1 MNRFRGAVAR
11 NLLGFCGLLFV
22 VGIVACGG
30 GAGTAQTTATTEAVG
45 TTTATIGVTSS
56 TVTSAIGDLEP
67 IVVPTLPA
75 TIPATNEVDPATGL
89 HMTGKPVVVDL
100 ASYRLKVDGKVA
112 RELSLSYDDLRR
124 LPKVTARLT
133 VVCSAAMYVVFAD
146 TATWS
151 GVALKTIFD
160 MAGLQ
165 PDAKQITMKAADGYS
180 DTLPLDGA
188 LQPDNLLAYAWMGQ
202 PLPVLH
208 GFPLRAVI
216 PHRNGYH
223 SVKWL
228 LEIVVE

>member
-1 MNRFRGAVAR
+1 MFGR
-11 NLLGFCGLLFV
+11 LLVLGGLVLTLAT
-22 VGIVACGG
+22 GGCGG
-30 GAGTAQTTATTEAVG
+30 TARLESTTVTTGPGANSTAT
-45 TTTATIGVTSS
+45 S
-56 TVTSAIGDLEP
+56 TLTSAPGDLEP
-67 IVVPTLPA
+67 IVIPTLPA
-75 TIPATNEVDPATGL
+75 TIPAPNEVDPATGL

-112 RELSLSYDDLRR
+112 RELDLSYDDLRR
-124 LPKVTARLT
+124 LPKVTATLT
-133 VVCSAAMYVVFAD
+133 VVCSASMFVVFAD
-146 TATWS
+146 TAIWS

-160 MAGLQ
+160 LAGLQ

-188 LQPDNLLAYAWMGQ
+188 LQPENLLAYEWMGQ

-216 PHRNGYH
+216 PHQYGYH

-228 LEIVVE
+228 VEIVVE